1 MMKNL
6 LLILIL
12 LTQATLLTAQHET
25 GFRLSVLANKI
36 NDGYTSDKNQWRP
49 AAPGAGW
56 LMAWQLHY
64 DWYLQTELA
73 YAQRN
78 TVYSIFGTSHKL
90 TTDYQLHLMEASLL
104 GKYHLDIARPSIRL
118 VFGLTAGYAISGMLH
133 YYGYSVGPFAYNF
146 RGSVDFEYFNL
157 RRFQYGPVFGVEVL
171 QRVFRAGALAFEM
184 RYAYY
189 PEKYQ
194 SRRDNPNETRYMFG
208 LGYRWLF
215 GKPKVRMLDARH
227 SNKK

>member
-1 MMKNL
+1 MKNH

-25 GFRLSVLANKI
+25 GFRLSVLANKV
-36 NDGYTSDKNQWRP
+36 NDSDSKSDKYRWRP
-49 AAPGAGW
+49 AAPGAA
-56 LMAWQLHY
+56 LLVAWQLHY
-64 DWYLQTELA
+64 DWYLQTELG

-78 TVYSIFGTSHKL
+78 TVYSSSGVSHQI
-90 TTDYQLHLMEASLL
+90 TNDYQLHLMEASLL

-133 YYGYSVGPFAYNF
+133 RYGHSVSPSTFNF
-146 RGSVDFEYFNL
+146 RESVDFEYFYL

-194 SRRDNPNETRYMFG
+194 SKRDNPNETRYMFG

-227 SNKK
+227 LGKK

>member
-1 MMKNL
+1 MKNH

-12 LTQATLLTAQHET
+12 LTRLLAHGPTRDRFSPERARQQSQ
-25 GFRLSVLANKI
+25 RQRQQKRQVPLAASK
-36 NDGYTSDKNQWRP
+36 
-49 AAPGAGW
+49 PGAA
-56 LMAWQLHY
+56 LLVAWQLHY
-64 DWYLQTELA
+64 DWYLQTELG

-78 TVYSIFGTSHKL
+78 TVYSSSGVSHQI
-90 TTDYQLHLMEASLL
+90 TNDYQLHLMEASLL

-133 YYGYSVGPFAYNF
+133 RYGHSVSPSTFNF
-146 RGSVDFEYFNL
+146 RESVDFEYFYL

-171 QRVFRAGALAFEM
+171 QRVFRTGALAFEM

-194 SRRDNPNETRYMFG
+194 SKRDNPNETRYMFG

-215 GKPKVRMLDARH
+215 GKPKVRMPDARH
-227 SNKK
+227 LGKK